1 MYGNRKLVGLKF
13 IEAFPELKNTDA
25 ISRFLHVYETG
36 EPYVGTET
44 RALVSRDEGKEPE
57 PGYFNFSYQ
66 PIYDV
71 EKQIEGIL
79 IFGYEVTE
87 QILVRNKSE
96 ENLKWVLESLPQITS
111 TSSAN
116 GTNIFFNKFFFEY
129 SGLSVEE
136 ATKEGW
142 NSILHPDEIKNVLS
156 TWERCK
162 EKGTEFCMDIRLRR
176 KIDGMYRWHI
186 SHITPMKDHNG
197 KVTQWIA
204 SATDI
209 HEQKMKEQKKDEF
222 MSIASHEMK
231 TPLTSVKAYL
241 QLLEMSVDKSNTD
254 ALLYTRKA
262 ISSVERLKNLISEL
276 LDVNKIQHGQ
286 LNITFNEFDFNEM
299 VNNAVEDI
307 QYNSPN
313 HKIIKTG
320 RIDQL
325 VYGDKERLQQ
335 VIVNLL
341 SNAVK
346 YSPGSHEVSITV
358 GLEEKQI
365 KVAVKDSGIG
375 IANSNLL
382 KIFGRYFR
390 VEGQDFHSQGLG
402 IGLFISMNII
412 ERHNGKLW
420 AESEQGKG
428 SIFYFTIPLFTLS

>member
-1 MYGNRKLVGLKF
+1 
-13 IEAFPELKNTDA
+13 
-25 ISRFLHVYETG
+25 
-36 EPYVGTET
+36 
-44 RALVSRDEGKEPE
+44 
-57 PGYFNFSYQ
+57 
-66 PIYDV
+66 
-71 EKQIEGIL
+71 
-79 IFGYEVTE
+79 
-87 QILVRNKSE
+87 
-96 ENLKWVLESLPQITS
+96 
-111 TSSAN
+111 
-116 GTNIFFNKFFFEY
+116 
-129 SGLSVEE
+129 
-136 ATKEGW
+136 
-142 NSILHPDEIKNVLS
+142 
-156 TWERCK
+156 
-162 EKGTEFCMDIRLRR
+162 
-176 KIDGMYRWHI
+176 
-186 SHITPMKDHNG
+186 
-197 KVTQWIA
+197 
-204 SATDI
+204 
-209 HEQKMKEQKKDEF
+209 
-222 MSIASHEMK
+222 
-231 TPLTSVKAYL
+231 
-241 QLLEMSVDKSNTD
+241 MSVDKSNTD